1 MFNVFLLFLQTFG
14 ESFVLTRNRRYPG
27 RSGGHNLFLSEPFV
41 GEQKRLLSRSTG
53 KKLAKR
59 GDAAIMGRARKLF
72 IMPLRIW
79 SLSIVRN
86 FFRITS
92 TREINT
98 RRVYISCIFIRA
110 SLFRFRFVCF
120 PFRVVRRELGAVEQ
134 RHRHDPHLYDV
145 VYQIHSFLPFYIFFT
160 SIKSFRDLITSIS
173 RKLFDEISGYSIK
186 METESSTKR
195 QASIPPTGIDGGR
208 LSLPLVL

>member
-86 FFRITS
+86 FFRITF

-145 VYQIHSFLPFYIFFT
+145 VYQLYILSYRF
-160 SIKSFRDLITSIS
+160 I
-173 RKLFDEISGYSIK
+173 YSLLRSNHFAI
-186 METESSTKR
+186 
-195 QASIPPTGIDGGR
+195 
-208 LSLPLVL
+208 